1 LLLPQKKIA
10 VPMSSKPPNPM
21 SPDVLPVIGVTSSGA
36 VRAGASEA
44 IFQHLRVSNK
54 SVATECPCAFHG
66 TLAEFAAAKAA
77 GNPAFESQLRNTVRK
92 CTACGKPCAYTMKQC
107 NNCEAPLPEEVVY
120 TDNIFMAFV
129 YGVEKGERFP
139 YNIAVRKQTEE
150 LLVFDDPLAL
160 AACHFCSIPTS
171 CWASDWRVLL
181 RAPEEGLALITK
193 LEDAA
198 WSCCEQQFLTNEAWC
213 TKHIRGGPPADAAA
227 RAALRSQIVCGC
239 NFPPSQFQLHIQY
252 FLMPWLPSH
261 YGFFIDGAALVRKR
275 WFPLAYIKEVLAL
288 KQPME
293 VTMETTLDEI
303 FAVFD
308 DKVSYNDAFD
318 RELERVAT
326 AHAAMANWQPSD
338 FAVAVVGDT
347 VVEGTPPEGATP
359 KQLIEA
365 DKKLLQSHG
374 PVKTYYQFARA
385 GGQPVP
391 EFGRPQP
398 AKL

>member
-1 LLLPQKKIA
+1 
-10 VPMSSKPPNPM
+10 MSEGEFDVRLGLTAAGHTLASATAAAFADVRIPAPAEE
-21 SPDVLPVIGVTSSGA
+21 SPFLF
-36 VRAGASEA
+36 E
-44 IFQHLRVSNK
+44 
-54 SVATECPCAFHG
+54 G
-66 TLAEFAAAKAA
+66 TLAEYRERAEDDKMTR
-77 GNPAFESQLRNTVRK
+77 QLQNDVRK
-92 CTACGKPCAYTMKQC
+92 CSACGKSCGYTTTEC
-107 NNCEAPLPEEVVY
+107 NACGAALPEEVVH
-120 TDNIFMAFV
+120 TDNVFMGFI
-129 YGVEKGERFP
+129 YGVRRCSFP
-139 YNIAVRKQTEE
+139 LSISIRHQTPEI
-150 LLVFDDPLAL
+150 LVFDDPLAL
-160 AACHFCSIPTS
+160 AACHFCAIPTNLY
-171 CWASDWRVLL
+171 CPDWRMLL
-181 RAPEEGLALITK
+181 RAPAAGLRLIEQ

-198 WSCCEQQFLTNEAWC
+198 WQCVEAQFLSSERWRE
-213 TKHIRGGPPADAAA
+213 KHVRTPDMPPAE
-227 RAALRSQIVCGC
+227 LRKHVVAGC